1 MQLTKIRLKPACS
14 TSTLILG
21 KKERGKKMKLFL
33 QEDKSLRET
42 IIEITY
48 NVLDRRVE
56 KLMEIVRSSEIQLEG
71 KKDGLLFSLDIQ
83 DLYYME
89 SVDQRTFLYKEKQVF
104 ESSERLYALEEKLAQ
119 TSFIRINKSTLLNM
133 DYLKCVQPLS
143 NYRLEA
149 TLANDEK
156 LIISRHYLKKVK
168 QYLKI

>member
-1 MQLTKIRLKPACS
+1 
-14 TSTLILG
+14 
-21 KKERGKKMKLFL
+21 MKLFL
-33 QEDKSLRET
+33 QEDKSLKET

-71 KKDGLLFSLDIQ
+71 KKDGLLFNLDIQ

-104 ESSERLYALEEKLAQ
+104 ESNERLYVLEEKLAQ

-133 DYLKCVQPLS
+133 DYLECVQPLS